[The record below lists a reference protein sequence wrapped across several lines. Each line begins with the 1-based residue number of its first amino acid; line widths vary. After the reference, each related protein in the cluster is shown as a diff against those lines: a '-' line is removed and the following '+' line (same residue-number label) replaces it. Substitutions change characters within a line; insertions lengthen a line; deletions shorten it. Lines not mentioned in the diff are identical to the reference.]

1 MKAGRK
7 HKAGGGEAH
16 NDPPVGKKEWEE
28 DLDTKPER
36 YTKSPKVEDAA
47 EERKKGGR
55 AKRKSGGHV
64 HHEDMSK
71 MKHAK
76 HIGNVRGEEAKH
88 HAGKMP
94 RKSGGRANST
104 DNPLSSA
111 AKGKVPREHKEE
123 MIS

>member
-28 DLDTKPER
+28 DLETKPEAR
-36 YTKSPKVEDAA
+36 VNAKKIDDAA

-55 AKRKSGGHV
+55 AKRKAGGEV
-64 HHEDMSK
+64 RPE
-71 MKHAK
+71 K
-76 HIGNVRGEEAKH
+76 HIGNVRGEEANR

-94 RKSGGRANST
+94 RQSGGRANST

-111 AKGKVPREHKEE
+111 AKGKAPREHKEE